1 MTDGINRP
9 DDGLGERLRELDAS
23 DASGASGAGGGGEQM
38 DRLFADMKAKC
49 DKSDRTIR
57 GYLKSRSTMTR
68 RLIVLTVFGALAFAG
83 WFAFPL
89 IGDEA
94 RTVPWTASLATFCV
108 LLVIAMFMVTRPVH
122 LPALPQWQSVCLA
135 CIAVGATVL
144 AAFWP
149 YPVAQAAAHDH
160 TGGVMVGACMGA
172 GLLLGVP
179 VYALLRLVDRGN
191 AFGSLVAASAAG
203 LAGNFVL
210 KAHCSVPGTSHE
222 LMGHASV
229 ALVFVV
235 GMGLVHRIT
244 RIPA

>member
-1 MTDGINRP
+1 MTSGSDRP
-9 DDGLGERLRELDAS
+9 EDGLGERLRELDADAAPQS
-23 DASGASGAGGGGEQM
+23 DAQM
-38 DRLFADMKAKC
+38 DRMFADMKSRC
-49 DKSDRTIR
+49 DKSDRTAR
-57 GYLKSRSTMTR
+57 GFLRSRSTMVR
-68 RLIVLTVFGALAFAG
+68 RLIVLSVFAALAFGG
-83 WFAFPL
+83 WFMFPL
-89 IGDEA
+89 VGDHA

-108 LLVIAMFMVTRPVH
+108 LLVVALFMVTRPVH
-122 LPALPQWQSVCLA
+122 VPALPRWQSVCLA
-135 CIAVGATVL
+135 CVAIGATVL

-149 YPVAQAAAHDH
+149 YPAAHAATHDH
-160 TGGVMVGACMGA
+160 TGGAMVGACMGA

-229 ALVFVV
+229 ALVFVL
-235 GMGLVHRIT
+235 GMGLVHRVT
-244 RIPA
+244 QKSA

>member
-1 MTDGINRP
+1 MTSVSDRP
-9 DDGLGERLRELDAS
+9 DDGLGERLRELDAADMPKGS
-23 DASGASGAGGGGEQM
+23 ERM
-38 DRLFADMKAKC
+38 DRMFAELKSECA
-49 DKSDRTIR
+49 KSDRSIAGFLR
-57 GYLKSRSTMTR
+57 SRSTMAR
-68 RLIVLTVFGALAFAG
+68 RVIVLAVFSVLAIVG

-89 IGDEA
+89 VGDQA
-94 RTVPWTASLATFCV
+94 RTTQWTFSLVAFCA
-108 LLVIAMFMVTRPVH
+108 LLVVAMFMVTRPVH
-122 LPALPQWQSVCLA
+122 LPALPRWQSMCLA

-149 YPVAQAAAHDH
+149 HPAAQAATHDH
-160 TGGVMVGACMGA
+160 TGGVMAGACMGV

-191 AFGSLVAASAAG
+191 ALGSLVAAAAAG

-222 LMGHASV
+222 LLGHASV

-235 GMGLVHRIT
+235 GLGLVHRW
-244 RIPA
+244 IPSK